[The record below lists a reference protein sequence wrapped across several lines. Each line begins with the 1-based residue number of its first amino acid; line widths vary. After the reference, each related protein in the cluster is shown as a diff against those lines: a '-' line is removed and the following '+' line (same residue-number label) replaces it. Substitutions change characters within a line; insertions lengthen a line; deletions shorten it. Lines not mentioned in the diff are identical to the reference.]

1 MTGRDREKGRRSHLI
16 ALAGSALCAP
26 FIGIA
31 FEKMVRQGWLG
42 LDQVYA
48 AYPITTIAL
57 AALVSIVPLALAVV
71 WFVDE
76 L

>member
-1 MTGRDREKGRRSHLI
+1 
-16 ALAGSALCAP
+16 
-26 FIGIA
+26 
-31 FEKMVRQGWLG
+31 MVRQGWLG

-57 AALVSIVPLALAVV
+57 AALVSIVPLALAVI

>member
-1 MTGRDREKGRRSHLI
+1 M
-16 ALAGSALCAP
+16 
-26 FIGIA
+26 A
-31 FEKMVRQGWLG
+31 FEKMVREGWGG